1 MVTRRWRR
9 RIIRKGGI
17 KINEKEKE
25 EERATAK
32 ETDEKEKKEE
42 KVK

>member
-1 MVTRRWRR
+1 MG
-9 RIIRKGGI
+9 RIIRKGVI
-17 KINEKEKE
+17 KINE